1 MSEKSLIIFK
11 GHQEYFKI
19 NLEELMTHFNDDINY
34 FRKGK
39 KKRYFSFSYL
49 HIKMVVNGLCN

>member
-1 MSEKSLIIFK
+1 MGEKSLIIFK

-39 KKRYFSFSYL
+39 KKKHYFSFFL
-49 HIKMVVNGLCN
+49 IFI